1 MTHDYKPHGTTTLF
15 AALSMLDGSVIAQ
28 CAPRKHYTEWL
39 AFLRQIG
46 REAPR
51 DKALRLICDTYST
64 HKCPNVRSRLAKH
77 PRVHLHFTPASAA
90 WLNMVERF
98 VRDLSVERIERGVFR
113 SVPELV
119 AVIDEYIAVHNRN
132 PKPFIWTAKAHEI
145 LQNVIPA
152 TAALVPRQTKH
163 FTRSSRCRCLPD
175 GLRARSRRET
185 A

>member
-28 CAPRKHYTEWL
+28 CAPRNHYTEWL

-64 HKCPNVRSRLAKH
+64 HC
-77 PRVHLHFTPASAA
+77 
-90 WLNMVERF
+90 
-98 VRDLSVERIERGVFR
+98 
-113 SVPELV
+113 
-119 AVIDEYIAVHNRN
+119 
-132 PKPFIWTAKAHEI
+132 
-145 LQNVIPA
+145 
-152 TAALVPRQTKH
+152 AALVPRQTKH
-163 FTRSSRCRCLPD
+163 FTRSSRCRCLPA